1 MVLQGRHAVVTGG
14 GRGIGRAIA
23 AALTRA
29 GASVTVIGRGE
40 GVLKD
45 AVAQGDATDY
55 ALADVTDEKALGAG
69 LTKAAQMY
77 GTIDILVANAGGA
90 DSAPFTKTLPD
101 QFRRMF
107 ELNVMGTVN
116 AARAVL
122 DGMVKRRSGRIVAIA
137 STAGLTGYAY
147 VSAYCTAKHAV
158 IGLVRSLAAETAK
171 SGVTVNAVC
180 PGYTDTDLVRESLAR
195 IAARTGRSREA
206 ALADMLKAGSQR
218 RLVQPQEIA
227 DEVLRLCAPESAGVT
242 GTALVVDGGET

>member
-1 MVLQGRHAVVTGG
+1 
-14 GRGIGRAIA
+14 
-23 AALTRA
+23 
-29 GASVTVIGRGE
+29 
-40 GVLKD
+40 
-45 AVAQGDATDY
+45 
-55 ALADVTDEKALGAG
+55 
-69 LTKAAQMY
+69 
-77 GTIDILVANAGGA
+77 
-90 DSAPFTKTLPD
+90 
-101 QFRRMF
+101 MF